1 MALFVVVGPPC
12 GGKSTWVRE
21 HAERG
26 GIVIDYDRIA
36 NALAAE
42 GPFEWGFRKPFAR
55 VAYEARQAAINE
67 ALRHVKTHDV
77 YVIHSVPRPAVMAHY
92 RKYGAEVVTCD
103 PGREVAEARCRAE
116 RPESS
121 MDGVKRWYASGL
133 RPRPEKSPESTASSG
148 RSASRKW

>member
-1 MALFVVVGPPC
+1 MLYVVIGPPC

-21 HAERG
+21 RAQRG
-26 GIVIDYDRIA
+26 DIVIDYDRIA

-42 GPFEWGFRKPFAR
+42 GPFEWGFKRPFAK

-67 ALRHVKTHDV
+67 ALRHVKALDV
-77 YVIHSVPRPAVMAHY
+77 YVIHSIPRPAVMERY
-92 RKYGAEVVTCD
+92 QRYGAQVVTCD

-121 MDGVKRWYASGL
+121 MGAVQRWYASGL
-133 RPRPEKSPESTASSG
+133 RPRPSKTESVATTA
-148 RSASRKW
+148 RTASRKW

>member
-1 MALFVVVGPPC
+1 VALFVVVGPPC

-26 GIVIDYDRIA
+26 DIVIDYDRIA

-42 GPFEWGFRKPFAR
+42 GPFEWNFRKPFAR

-77 YVIHSVPRPAVMAHY
+77 YVIHSVPRPAVLDRY
-92 RKYGAEVVTCD
+92 QRYGARLVVMD
-103 PGREVAEARCRAE
+103 PGREAVEARCRAE
-116 RPESS
+116 RPEAS
-121 MDGVKRWYASGL
+121 MDGVRRWYASGL
-133 RPRPEKSPESTASSG
+133 KPRPERSPEAASG
-148 RSASRKW
+148 RTASRKW